1 MAERNNREDLPQAI
15 VAPERRS
22 RISVVWVLP
31 IITALIAVG
40 IAVHQIMSEGPTIS
54 IVFKDAQGIEAGKTV
69 VKYKDVTIGQVSA
82 VQLSDDHSKVVVTAQ
97 MNRDAADLMV
107 ADAKFWVVQPRITL
121 SGISGLGTLISGNY
135 IGFEPGSSR
144 AREHHFTGL
153 EEPPVITIEQPG
165 REFRLTA
172 DDLGSLG
179 VGSPVYFRRIEVGK
193 IIAYDLAPNGKT
205 VALRVFINAPYDR
218 FVVADTRFWNASGLD
233 VSVGADGVDVRTESL
248 VSFLI
253 GGLAFDTPPD
263 APGGRPAA
271 SDTVFELYKDR
282 QTAMKQPEAVARRY
296 LLYFDDSLRGLSVGA
311 PLTLLGLTAG
321 EVTDVGFD
329 VTPKDLELRG
339 RVEIVAYPERLI
351 ARLHQG
357 QAATV
362 ESLVQ
367 SEQRSHAVLQRL
379 VEEHGLRAQLRSGS
393 LITGQRYVALD
404 FFPDAPMARVD
415 WSAETPVMPT
425 VPSTLPDLETKVTDI
440 LAKLDRFPFEAIGSE
455 VRQTL
460 KSLDRTLDDLD
471 EAVRHIDTGVV
482 PELKPAVAELRK
494 ALVSADRVLSDAD
507 ATLVGE
513 GAPAQQDLS
522 AALRE
527 VARAARS
534 IRVLADYL
542 ERQPEA
548 LLRGK
553 PGPGR

>member
-1 MAERNNREDLPQAI
+1 MAESSKREDLPRA
-15 VAPERRS
+15 VLTPERRS
-22 RISVVWVLP
+22 RISAVWVIP
-31 IITALIAVG
+31 IFTALVAIG
-40 IAVHQIMSEGPTIS
+40 IAVHRIISEGPVIS
-54 IVFKDAQGIEAGKTV
+54 IVFKTAQGVEAGKTV
-69 VKYKDVTIGQVSA
+69 VKYKDVTIGQVTT